1 MSEPNEFNLNKRPV
15 TLADG
20 EDEVDLCSKK
30 FRCPADVDSPKS
42 TIELSTSYEKT
53 KSQPARKVEIPD
65 NFAHLLSFN
74 QFFSRQPD
82 NITDNEAKAKYEIYK
97 EEFERKRLHH
107 FFSNHH
113 MEEWFR
119 IKYHPKDSE
128 NPRLSEELSRK
139 RRAELFWD
147 HVDTIQGLR
156 LDFDHQESVEQ
167 FMELIARK
175 LENID
180 DVVQLVKGEVE
191 DETTTNSVE
200 STDHDH
206 VNANRNQESF
216 EDNPDSGIAIIDPSN
231 CNVVEECNNNE
242 IEFAAATAKE
252 KSEEG
257 CETTEGG
264 NYFGLFGG
272 ANEKDENI
280 PMAEIVDPEKNRNCG
295 SAKAD
300 KLSPSP
306 FSLNLKRVP
315 ASISRAEL
323 ESWLSKYPGF
333 MRLALSAPTAET
345 GYKTRRAWATFSQE
359 TNVKDVCM
367 KVAEVELAGADL
379 GAVVSKELDRKV
391 RVAPGPLLH
400 HEEVVRSD
408 IQTAA
413 RIIEKLNLEW
423 NLDTR
428 LLDNIQDHLVE
439 FCSAEEDELMG
450 VGHHEEEAPKDFFVV
465 VNDDL
470 TSYLDKLLVY
480 LRLVHSIDFYNHS
493 EYPHED
499 EMPNRFGLIH
509 IRGPVPKERQ
519 ERSAMEMLIMSQ
531 KRRLRTFTETPT
543 KLTEDETMVLGWKDP
558 DVEVEDY
565 INSVIEVTKTQK
577 YLCKLSGKK
586 FKAESYVRKHIFT
599 KFEDK
604 LEEVENDVKCFNNYL
619 SDPNRPQI
627 KPTTFDPAVP
637 PPNLRGLKY
646 PKYRV
651 PHRIQRYRREQRK
664 LEGTLLSRPQM
675 VHPRS
680 SNEYL
685 SELRPSRSRMD
696 YNDLEMFRF

>member
-1 MSEPNEFNLNKRPV
+1 MSEPNEFHLNKRPV
-15 TLADG
+15 TTLAEG
-20 EDEVDLCSKK
+20 EDEVDLHSKK

-53 KSQPARKVEIPD
+53 KSQSARKVEITD

-82 NITDNEAKAKYEIYK
+82 NITDNEVKAKYEIYK

-107 FFSNHH
+107 FFSNHR

-167 FMELIARK
+167 FMELIAKK

-180 DVVQLVKGEVE
+180 DVVQPVKGEVE
-191 DETTTNSVE
+191 DETTNSVE
-200 STDHDH
+200 STDHYH
-206 VNANRNQESF
+206 VNTNKKQESF
-216 EDNPDSGIAIIDPSN
+216 EDNPDSGTAIIDPSN

-242 IEFAAATAKE
+242 IESAAATVKE
-252 KSEEG
+252 KSEEV
-257 CETTEGG
+257 CDTTEGG

-272 ANEKDENI
+272 AKDKDENLS
-280 PMAEIVDPEKNRNCG
+280 MAEIVDPEGNRNCK

-300 KLSPSP
+300 KLSLSPSP
-306 FSLNLKRVP
+306 FSINLKRVP

-391 RVAPGPLLH
+391 RVAPGPFLH

-428 LLDNIQDHLVE
+428 LLDNIQDRLVE

-450 VGHHEEEAPKDFFVV
+450 VSQHEE
-465 VNDDL
+465 
-470 TSYLDKLLVY
+470 
-480 LRLVHSIDFYNHS
+480 
-493 EYPHED
+493 
-499 EMPNRFGLIH
+499 
-509 IRGPVPKERQ
+509 
-519 ERSAMEMLIMSQ
+519 
-531 KRRLRTFTETPT
+531 
-543 KLTEDETMVLGWKDP
+543 
-558 DVEVEDY
+558 
-565 INSVIEVTKTQK
+565 
-577 YLCKLSGKK
+577 
-586 FKAESYVRKHIFT
+586 
-599 KFEDK
+599 
-604 LEEVENDVKCFNNYL
+604 
-619 SDPNRPQI
+619 
-627 KPTTFDPAVP
+627 
-637 PPNLRGLKY
+637 
-646 PKYRV
+646 
-651 PHRIQRYRREQRK
+651 
-664 LEGTLLSRPQM
+664 
-675 VHPRS
+675 
-680 SNEYL
+680 
-685 SELRPSRSRMD
+685 
-696 YNDLEMFRF
+696 